1 MFFDPR
7 FDPFPNTKYLP
18 SLLPCRMQVGAHP
31 PRHGMLL
38 RKENGILEA
47 IVKESDTP
55 LPLCQF
61 MADYYKTVAPG
72 AQMQTFNELLGYIT
86 LPPRSE
92 SLATILGTFPIERIR
107 RLDIPPSEEAMPT
120 VPPSVRAA
128 EQDRLKALIKDG
140 IMKQVFI
147 PYESYSKRAYLK
159 PNGTFTFLYDG
170 DGSWHSSELLWYFK
184 KEFEAPLK
192 LLQPLVDTDYA
203 LGHIYFHD
211 RPGNSLATLCP
222 AATAV
227 PKQPAVVPCTAV
239 VQPSTTATAVV
250 QPSTTAAVVQPNPNV
265 ILNVANAK
273 AILDRLKAK
282 NAELQA
288 HFDLLTEADA
298 LKERNR
304 FMEAS
309 IRQLMAKMDE

>member
-7 FDPFPNTKYLP
+7 FDTFPNTKYLP
-18 SLLPCRMQVGAHP
+18 SLLPCRMQVAAHP

-61 MADYYKTVAPG
+61 MADYYKTAAPG
-72 AQMQTFNELLGYIT
+72 AQMQTFNELLGFIT

-107 RLDIPPSEEAMPT
+107 RLDIPPSEEVMPT

-128 EQDRLKALIKDG
+128 EQDRLKGFVKDG

-170 DGSWHSSELLWYFK
+170 DASCHSSELLWYFK
-184 KEFEAPLK
+184 KEFDAPIPP
-192 LLQPLVDTDYA
+192 LQPLANTDYA
-203 LGHIYFHD
+203 LRHIYFHD
-211 RPGNSLATLCP
+211 RPGESLAVL
-222 AATAV
+222 AAI
-227 PKQPAVVPCTAV
+227 PCNTV
-239 VQPSTTATAVV
+239 VQAPS
-250 QPSTTAAVVQPNPNV
+250 SNPNT
-265 ILNVANAK
+265 ILNLGNAR

-288 HFDLLTEADA
+288 HFDLLTEADSI
-298 LKERNR
+298 KERNK

-309 IRQLMAKMDE
+309 IRQLMAKLETSTA